1 MDMKARLRIPDNRPL
16 ADFLPAITI
25 KAKDFANE
33 LTNVHV
39 RKNDLNTE
47 TDITI
52 EHVKNNAD
60 VRGLLL
66 KSNIKPEFLP
76 AEEDVKKLERRVK
89 AEDKQLIKATKKLK
103 NKD

>member
-1 MDMKARLRIPDNRPL
+1 
-16 ADFLPAITI
+16 
-25 KAKDFANE
+25 
-33 LTNVHV
+33 
-39 RKNDLNTE
+39 
-47 TDITI
+47 
-52 EHVKNNAD
+52 
-60 VRGLLL
+60 LL